1 MMRIFTLFLTILTLS
16 CALNA
21 QIASHNLVGYWHNWN
36 SVNAPYIQLDQV
48 DNRYTIVEVAFA
60 VPVSAT
66 DMTMQFTPSGGVS
79 QASFITKIQTL
90 KTRGKKVL
98 LSVGGGGTTVELTT
112 TANTTAFINSMTSLL
127 QTYGFD
133 GMDIDIEGGTSI
145 SNTTGGTITTP
156 TNGAQTNLINAIKQV
171 MKNYRSSNGNR
182 KMLLTFAPE
191 TAYVQG
197 GQSSFSTFWGG
208 YLPTIDALRDS
219 IDLLQVQL
227 YNSGTMYGL
236 DRRIYTQGTAD
247 FIVALTEA
255 LIRGFNTNGGAF
267 QGFPASKVAVGLP
280 ACTGAAGGGVT
291 PMSVVEA
298 SMKYLWGVGAKP
310 STYTLLAAGGYPTL
324 NGMMTWSINWDATA
338 SNNYAATYQSALLA
352 LLTPVPV
359 ELVSFQAT
367 PLSKTVVLDWQT
379 ASERHADYFA
389 VQRSSDGQKFE
400 EMGRI
405 KAIGNSNA
413 LQKYQLTDASPAN
426 GINYY
431 RLRQIDID
439 GKETLSKVVSAV
451 QNSAI
456 GVQIFPNPTTDKVV
470 ITCSETLLDTP
481 LSISVFDLLGRNLM
495 RCSLANHSELDLSAL
510 SKGVYLVD
518 IRTADGIFQGKVV
531 KQ

>member
-1 MMRIFTLFLTILTLS
+1 MKRIFTLFLIITF
-16 CALNA
+16 ALRGQLPA

-36 SVNAPYIQLDQV
+36 SASAPYIQLDQI

-60 VPVSAT
+60 TPVSTT
-66 DMTMQFTPSGGVS
+66 DMTMQFSPTSVS
-79 QASFITKIQTL
+79 QSVFITKLRTL
-90 KTRGKKVL
+90 QARGKKVL
-98 LSVGGGGTTVELTT
+98 LSVGGGNTTIDLTT
-112 TANTTAFINSMTSLL
+112 TANTNVFVSSLTTL
-127 QTYGFD
+127 LLTYGFD
-133 GMDIDIEGGTSI
+133 GLDIDIEGGSTI
-145 SNTTGGTITTP
+145 LNTTGGTIATP
-156 TNGAQTNLINAIKQV
+156 TNIAQTNLIVALKQI
-171 MKNYRSSNGNR
+171 MKSYRSNNNNR

-236 DRRIYTQGTAD
+236 NRRIYTQGTAD

-255 LIRGFNTNGGAF
+255 LIRGFNTNGGMF
-267 QGFPASKVAVGLP
+267 QGFPASKVAIGLP

-291 PMSVVEA
+291 AMSVVEA

-338 SNNYAATYQSALLA
+338 SNNYAATYQTALTA

-367 PLSKTVVLDWQT
+367 PLSKIVVLDWQT
-379 ASERHADYFA
+379 ASERNADYFA
-389 VQRSSDGQKFE
+389 VQRSIDGQKFE

-405 KAIGNSNA
+405 KAIGNSAA
-413 LQKYQLTDASPAN
+413 LQKYQLADASPAN

-431 RLRQIDID
+431 RLRQIDVD
-439 GKETLSKVVSAV
+439 GKETLSKVVSVV
-451 QNSAI
+451 QSNAI
-456 GVQIFPNPTTDKVV
+456 KIQIAPNPTTDKVV
-470 ITCSETLLDTP
+470 ITCSETPLDTP

-495 RCSLANHSELDLSAL
+495 RSNLANHSELDLSAL
-510 SKGVYLVD
+510 PKGVYLLD
-518 IRTADGIFQGKVV
+518 IRTADGIFQGKIV